1 MFVSTFRLDFARV
14 GRSRVLAGL
23 LLTCLLL
30 LFGDAY
36 LGRSTAAANSTANV
50 SLPVVQFSASSYSV
64 SESANSVQITVTR
77 TGEVGEAASVDF
89 ATSNILNRA
98 SDREDY
104 TTAIGT
110 LDFAAGD
117 TSKTFTVL
125 LNEDVFEEGDETL
138 RLTLSNP
145 ANAIL
150 GSPSTVLL
158 TINDNDPVELTV
170 NPLTDSQFFVR
181 QHYHDFLN
189 REPDTDGFQ
198 FWTHEIDLCGADAA
212 CREVKQI
219 NVSAAFF
226 LSIEFQETGYF
237 VCRSYKTAYG
247 DYVWSTLVAPAP
259 IIRFREFLP
268 DTQRIGSGV
277 QVGVGNW
284 QQQLETNKDAYVLS
298 FVQRARFIT
307 AFPLTMTA
315 DEFVTK
321 LDQNA
326 GHVVSA
332 AEKSQLVSL
341 LGATPGDA
349 AKRALV
355 FRMVADDAELR
366 QHELNRAFV
375 LMQYYGYLRRN
386 PDEIFDADFGGWL
399 FWFNKLEQFHG
410 NFVQAEMV
418 KAFLV
423 SREYRRRFGPP

>member
-1 MFVSTFRLDFARV
+1 M
-14 GRSRVLAGL
+14 
-23 LLTCLLL
+23 
-30 LFGDAY
+30 
-36 LGRSTAAANSTANV
+36 AAD
-50 SLPVVQFSASSYSV
+50 
-64 SESANSVQITVTR
+64 TV
-77 TGEVGEAASVDF
+77 
-89 ATSNILNRA
+89 
-98 SDREDY
+98 
-104 TTAIGT
+104 
-110 LDFAAGD
+110 
-117 TSKTFTVL
+117 
-125 LNEDVFEEGDETL
+125 
-138 RLTLSNP
+138 P
-145 ANAIL
+145 
-150 GSPSTVLL
+150 P
-158 TINDNDPVELTV
+158 TV

-198 FWTHEIDLCGADAA
+198 FWTHEIDVCGADAA

-226 LSIEFQETGYF
+226 LSIEFQETGYL
-237 VCRSYKTAYG
+237 VYRSYKAAYG
-247 DYVWSTLVAPAP
+247 DLVWSMVVAPAP

-268 DTQRIGSGV
+268 DTQRIGLGV

-284 QQQLETNKDAYVLS
+284 QQQLEANKNAYLLS

-307 AFPLTMTA
+307 DFPLTMTA

-326 GHVVSA
+326 GHVLSA

-341 LGATPGDA
+341 LGTTPGDA
-349 AKRALV
+349 AKRASV
-355 FRMVADDAELR
+355 VRMVADDTDLR

-386 PDEIFDADFGGWL
+386 PDDSPDANFGGWL
-399 FWFNKLEQFHG
+399 FWLNKLDQFNG

-423 SREYRRRFGPP
+423 STEYRHRFGL